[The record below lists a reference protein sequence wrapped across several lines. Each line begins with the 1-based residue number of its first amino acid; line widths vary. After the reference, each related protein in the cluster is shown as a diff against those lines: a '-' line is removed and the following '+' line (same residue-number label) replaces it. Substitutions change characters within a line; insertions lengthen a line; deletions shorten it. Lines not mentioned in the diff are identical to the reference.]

1 MDTIQIGIIIGL
13 VMIAVLVILICVLLY
28 KLRRVQKHKE
38 VKKPTEVKIEGTEVK
53 TEKGK
58 KRKKLFSGI
67 LTKRRKSIEA
77 KQYGIWK

>member
-1 MDTIQIGIIIGL
+1 MEVIEIAILTGL
-13 VMIAVLVILICVLLY
+13 VVIAVLLILISVLLY
-28 KLRRVQKHKE
+28 KLRRIKKQRE
-38 VKKPTEVKIEGTEVK
+38 AKKPTEVKTKVKSEEV
-53 TEKGK
+53 K

>member
-1 MDTIQIGIIIGL
+1 MEVIEIATYIGL
-13 VMIAVLVILICVLLY
+13 VVIAVLLILIGVLLY
-28 KLRRVQKHKE
+28 KLRRRHKE
-38 VKKPTEVKIEGTEVK
+38 VRKPTEVKTMEVK
-53 TEKGK
+53 TEEGK

>member
-1 MDTIQIGIIIGL
+1 MEVIEIAMIIGL
-13 VMIAVLVILICVLLY
+13 VMIAVLVILIGVFAC
-28 KLRRVQKHKE
+28 KLRRLQRYKE
-38 VKKPTEVKIEGTEVK
+38 AKLPTEAKTERTEVK